1 MDHLMMGN
9 KITLDDGEEY
19 VLLSDTEKDGKRYLL
34 AMGME
39 KDTLSEDRVAILEEI
54 RDDEGLFVDR
64 VTERELIEELLPEL
78 KEKL

>member
-1 MDHLMMGN
+1 MDHLMTGN

-64 VTERELIEELLPEL
+64 VTDRELIEELLPEL

>member
-1 MDHLMMGN
+1 MTGN

-19 VLLSDTEKDGKRYLL
+19 VLLSDTEKDGKTYLL

-64 VTERELIEELLPEL
+64 VTDRKLIEELLPEL

>member
-1 MDHLMMGN
+1 MTGN

-39 KDTLSEDRVAILEEI
+39 KDTLSEDIVAILEEI

-64 VTERELIEELLPEL
+64 VTDRKLIEELLPEL

>member
-1 MDHLMMGN
+1 MDHLTTGN

-19 VLLSDTEKDGKRYLL
+19 VLLSDTESDGKRYLL

-39 KDTLSEDRVAILEEI
+39 GDSLIEDKVAVLEEI
-54 RDDEGLFVDR
+54 KDDEGLFVDR
-64 VTERELIEELLPEL
+64 VRDRDLIEGLLPAL

>member
-1 MDHLMMGN
+1 MTGN

-39 KDTLSEDRVAILEEI
+39 KDTLNKDRVAILEEI

-64 VTERELIEELLPEL
+64 VTDRELIEELLPEL

>member
-1 MDHLMMGN
+1 MTGN

-54 RDDEGLFVDR
+54 KDDE
-64 VTERELIEELLPEL
+64 
-78 KEKL
+78 

>member
-1 MDHLMMGN
+1 MTGN

-64 VTERELIEELLPEL
+64 VTDRKLIEELLPEL

>member
-1 MDHLMMGN
+1 MDHLMTGN

-39 KDTLSEDRVAILEEI
+39 KDTLIEDRVAILEEI

-64 VTERELIEELLPEL
+64 VTDRELIEELLPEL

>member
-1 MDHLMMGN
+1 MTGN

-39 KDTLSEDRVAILEEI
+39 KDSLIEDRVAILEEI
-54 RDDEGLFVDR
+54 RDDEGLFVDM
-64 VTERELIEELLPEL
+64 VTDRELIEELLPEL